1 MGKNFLYHPN
11 RHLSVRGLN
20 RGHKAQPLNV
30 IAILRAPIDEVREE
44 SNYRLI
50 LDVGLI
56 LNLQRLGINSLDE
69 LLQLMRHD
77 QSVLD
82 NLGQR
87 RLNEIMR
94 VFKKLGID
102 L

>member
-1 MGKNFLYHPN
+1 MGKNFLCHPN

-30 IAILRAPIDEVREE
+30 IAILRAPLDEVSAI

-50 LDVGLI
+50 LPIGLM
-56 LNLQRLGINSLDE
+56 LNLQRVGIKNLDQ
-69 LLQLMRHD
+69 LLQVMRND
-77 QSVLD
+77 LSILSG
-82 NLGQR
+82 LGQR
-87 RLNEIMR
+87 RMNQILNS
-94 VFKKLGID
+94 FKKLGID